1 VNVAPFFLH
10 KEPFSRNP
18 RRSIL
23 GALIFLAAIVA
34 IPNTISGQEI
44 FSDGFESGDA
54 TRWSNQIPPADS
66 VDGTYQFAVYD
77 SLAFASG
84 GNLVI
89 ADGKVEAVNGTYFN
103 YDKVDFGGS
112 PQCALIFLWG
122 VGLNPTDVEDFES
135 GVEFS
140 DTYPNS
146 GEMTWTLTFS
156 IDDNVG
162 FSGTLAAVGASFTGV
177 DSGCNGTFPTFT
189 IAGGKSNPST
199 Q

>member
-1 VNVAPFFLH
+1 VA
-10 KEPFSRNP
+10 
-18 RRSIL
+18 
-23 GALIFLAAIVA
+23 V
-34 IPNTISGQEI
+34 PNKTSGQEI
-44 FSDGFESGDA
+44 FSDGFESGDT
-54 TRWSNQIPPADS
+54 TRWSNQFPSAEP
-66 VDGTYQFAVYD
+66 VDGTYQLAVYD

-89 ADGKVEAVNGTYFN
+89 ADGTVVAVNGTYFN
-103 YDKVDFGGS
+103 YDKVDGGGAS
-112 PQCALIFLWG
+112 QCTLTFLWG
-122 VGLNPTDVEDFES
+122 SGLNPTDVEDFES

-156 IDDNVG
+156 INDNIG

-177 DSGCNGTFPTFT
+177 DSGCNGTFPTLT
-189 IAGGKSNPST
+189 IEGGKRSPST